1 MCERGHSVVTATF
14 SDPAEHTLLLRP
26 FDAGRPIRDARKTSG
41 LTQAQLAAGAGVSVK
56 WLSDAENGKPA
67 VELGSVMEVI
77 GRLGYALV
85 RPRRPAPAF
94 DLAAHIEAGTETA
107 P

>member
-1 MCERGHSVVTATF
+1 MATF

-26 FDAGRPIRDARKTSG
+26 FDVGRSIRDARQTGG
-41 LTQAQLAAGAGVSVK
+41 LTQAQLAAEAGVSVK
-56 WLSDAENGKPA
+56 WLSDAENGKPT
-67 VELGSVMEVI
+67 VELGLVMEVF

-85 RPRRPAPAF
+85 RARRPVPAF